1 MRFAPPRPRRDE
13 ERILPLINVVFLLL
27 IFFMVAGR
35 FTLSDPWHIEPPR
48 SASEGIA
55 QARELV
61 VMVGADGRLALDG
74 VEMDDAGLED
84 ALRARLADTDPSLVR
99 LKADGRVEATRVVGV
114 MELLRDAGASRLRL
128 LTLPAGR

>member
-84 ALRARLADTDPSLVR
+84 ALRARLGDTEPSMVR